1 MPAQVRILVV
11 DDDEITC
18 NLLEEVLS
26 KEGYLVHKALNG
38 REAIRKGEQGPYD
51 VVLTDIRMLDVDGM
65 EVLRVYRQRHP
76 ETIIV
81 MMTAFGS
88 IETAIRAIKEG
99 AYDYVSKPFKL
110 EEIKLTIHRA
120 LEQKRLMRENIHYRQ
135 ELITKYK
142 LENIVGRSPQM
153 LDVYKTIARVAES
166 RSTVLITGE
175 SGTGKELIA
184 RAIHFNSPR
193 SARPFV
199 AVDCSSLAETLLES
213 ELFGHVRGAFTG
225 AVANKMGLFEEADT
239 GTCFLDEIGDIQLA
253 TQAKLLRVLQEHEI
267 KRVGGNETIKIDVR
281 VVAATNK
288 NLEEEIERGNFR
300 EDLFYRLNVIPFHVP
315 PLRDRK
321 EDIALL
327 ADHFLAE
334 FTRAYGRKP
343 KELTPQA
350 YQVLSEYHWPGN
362 VRELENVIERAL
374 ILTKSSTLT
383 ADAFLVREDR
393 PRPSEEG
400 QAELLTLDDAMASHI
415 QKALDLAE
423 GRVHGPGGAA
433 RLLGVNPSTLRNKM
447 NRLGIRHGKG
457 KGQSRSG

>member
-1 MPAQVRILVV
+1 MAPQVRILVV

-38 REAIRKGEQGPYD
+38 REAIEKGERGPYD

-65 EVLRVYRQRHP
+65 EVLRAYRQRNP

-110 EEIKLTIHRA
+110 EEIRLTIQRA
-120 LEQKRLMRENIHYRQ
+120 LEQKRLIKENIHYRQ

-166 RSTVLITGE
+166 RSTILITGE

-193 SARPFV
+193 ASEPFV

-225 AVANKMGLFEEADT
+225 AVAGKTGLFEEADT
-239 GTCFLDEIGDIQLA
+239 GTCFLDEIGDIRLA
-253 TQAKLLRVLQEHEI
+253 TQAKLLRVLQEHEV

-281 VVAATNK
+281 IVAATNK
-288 NLEEEIERGNFR
+288 NLEELVAEKKFR
-300 EDLFYRLNVIPFHVP
+300 EDLFYRLNVVSLHLPA
-315 PLRDRK
+315 LRDRS
-321 EDIALL
+321 EDIPLL
-327 ADHFLAE
+327 CDHFIRKYAAE
-334 FTRAYGRKP
+334 NKKP
-343 KELTPQA
+343 VCRISPEAMELLIR
-350 YQVLSEYHWPGN
+350 YSWPGN
-362 VRELENVIERAL
+362 VRELENVIERAATL
-374 ILTKSSTLT
+374 SASTFILPEDLPPRLQLETSRINKSSL
-383 ADAFLVREDR
+383 
-393 PRPSEEG
+393 PS
-400 QAELLTLDDAMASHI
+400 QMPLSELEKIYI
-415 QKALDLAE
+415 QKVLE
-423 GRVHGPGGAA
+423 ETGGNKKKAA
-433 RLLGVNPSTLRNKM
+433 DILGIDRRTLYRM
-447 NRLGIRHGKG
+447 ATRLGLTIKR
-457 KGQSRSG
+457 